1 MLYLMRQ
8 INAIFELIPLEKMGL
23 KYPFLIHKNQK
34 EILERS
40 YPI

>member
-1 MLYLMRQ
+1 MLYLMWQ
-8 INAIFELIPLEKMGL
+8 INAIFELISLEKMGL
-23 KYPFLIHKNQK
+23 KYPFHIHKNQE